1 MNVARAAA
9 LSTAST
15 HAPIEKTGSPW
26 SWVAEIA
33 AIDLRA
39 LATLRTGVAVVLL
52 VDLAYRARD
61 LGAFY
66 TDAGILPREGRM
78 NLAIR
83 YCEPWWMSLHMLS
96 GSLAWAIALAC
107 IAGAAAIALLVGW
120 RTKWALAV
128 SWLLLYSIQ
137 ARFPMLLQGGDV
149 LLRCTLVWMFFL
161 PIDAKW
167 SLAAKNGGASEGSSA
182 SCVGGLGLL
191 AQLGSM
197 YFFSALLK
205 TSPMWLE
212 DFSATYYALNIDHF
226 TKPLGYALT
235 EYPLLLKA
243 LTAAA
248 IVLEF
253 CGPLLMFEPVGRR
266 VWRWLVPLSFIGFHL
281 GLFLTMDLGTFPW
294 ICMLSWMTF
303 LPRRFWDRF
312 EAVFTRLVF
321 RPSESEPRIS
331 VSQWSGSI
339 GGNAIAGF
347 LLLYVLSLNAA
358 KVQHPHAEVGG
369 FPIRHLGRLT
379 GLEQYWNMFAPGPYA
394 YGSWVRVEG
403 TLPSGEVVNLYEPSL
418 PLADE
423 KPRNV
428 SSSYPTQYWRRCFVM
443 GYEVREKPH
452 LQGLLRFLTKEWNQ
466 THGGSERIVE
476 ARLVLMKTPTPDV
489 ARSSTPVAARWG
501 LPLVDLTHPETKS
514 AAVREVLC
522 EIDFPGV
529 DVATH

>member
-1 MNVARAAA
+1 
-9 LSTAST
+9 LTTASAD
-15 HAPIEKTGSPW
+15 APIRKNINPW
-26 SWVAEIA
+26 SWLAEIA
-33 AIDLRA
+33 AIDFRA
-39 LATLRTGVAVVLL
+39 LATLRIGVSLVLL

-66 TDAGILPREGRM
+66 TDQGILPREGRM

-96 GSLAWAIALAC
+96 GSLAWAIVLAC
-107 IAGAAAIALLVGW
+107 IAVAAAVALLLGW

-167 SLAAKNGGASEGSSA
+167 SLTARNGAVREGSSA
-182 SCVGGLGLL
+182 TCMGGLGLL
-191 AQLGSM
+191 AQLGAM

-205 TSPMWLE
+205 TSPMWLQ

-235 EYPLLLKA
+235 EYPKLLQA

-266 VWRWLVPLSFIGFHL
+266 LWRWLVPLSFIGFHF

-294 ICMLSWMTF
+294 ICMLCWITF
-303 LPRRFWDRF
+303 LPRRCWDRF

-321 RPSESEPRIS
+321 RASKSEPRIAGT
-331 VSQWSGSI
+331 QWSGSVA
-339 GGNAIAGF
+339 GNAIAGF

-358 KVQHPHAEVGG
+358 KVRHPYAEVGG
-369 FPIRHLGRLT
+369 FPIRHLGRLS

-403 TLPSGEVVNLYEPSL
+403 TLPSGEIINLYEPNM
-418 PLADE
+418 PLANE

-452 LQGLLRFLTKEWNQ
+452 LQGLLRFLAKEWNQ
-466 THGGSERIVE
+466 THLESEWIVE

-489 ARSSTPVAARWG
+489 HSGSSRVEARWG
-501 LPLVDLTHPETKS
+501 LPLVDQSHPETTS

-522 EIDFPGV
+522 EIDFPGNAI
-529 DVATH
+529 ATK